1 MNSQEVWEVLGKI
14 PIGTIIAW
22 GVVII
27 AILGAINIGM
37 TKLFGF
43 FGFLQKRKERE
54 ENTKKRLQRH
64 DEMLANIDTTLQSI
78 NEAMRKS
85 MRYDIV
91 RECEA
96 AIANNKIQ
104 QGQLRAL
111 EELYEAYTGVG
122 GNQYAT
128 TLMKKVRQL
137 PVENTLEQ
145 H

>member
-43 FGFLQKRKERE
+43 FGFLHKRKEQE

-96 AIANNKIQ
+96 AIANNKIK

-128 TLMKKVRQL
+128 TLMAKVRML
-137 PVENTLEQ
+137 PVDKTVDS
-145 H
+145 

>member
-1 MNSQEVWEVLGKI
+1 MNTQEVWEVVSKI
-14 PIGTIIAW
+14 PVGVIFAW
-22 GVVII
+22 GAVLI
-27 AILGAINIGM
+27 AILSAINFGL

-43 FGFLQKRKERE
+43 FGFLHKRKEQE
-54 ENTKKRLQRH
+54 EKTKERLKRH
-64 DEMLANIDTTLQSI
+64 DEMLENIDVSLRNIS
-78 NEAMRKS
+78 EAMRKS

-96 AIANNKIQ
+96 AIAENKIK